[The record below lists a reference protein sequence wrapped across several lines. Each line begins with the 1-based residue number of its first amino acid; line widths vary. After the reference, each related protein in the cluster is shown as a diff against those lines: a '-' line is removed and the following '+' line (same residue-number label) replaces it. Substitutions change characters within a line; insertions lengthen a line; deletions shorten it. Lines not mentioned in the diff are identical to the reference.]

1 LHCALC
7 QDYEPA
13 YFWWELVEAWKKL
26 VLVGFA
32 VLVSPGSIEQLVSAY
47 LVALICMLLTSTARP
62 FKNHGDD
69 YFAEACSFGITAVFF
84 FCIIL
89 KV

>member
-1 LHCALC
+1 MYVLLC

-32 VLVSPGSIEQLVSAY
+32 VLVSPGSVVQLVSAF
-47 LVALICMLLTSTARP
+47 LFALIYMLLTSTASP
-62 FKNHGDD
+62 FKNRGDD
-69 YFAEACSFGITAVFF
+69 YFAQACSFGNSDPKPNLNPTRT
-84 FCIIL
+84 
-89 KV
+89 